1 MLSGISAINCNGT
14 MFRPHTLVFV
24 RYENWEW
31 HVKTGLIYSMTYTR
45 AWNIVQLIAFVLLCE
60 VLNIIMTLCT
70 RSNEPLSCTSNDN
83 SLFSWNFCV
92 ILNFY
97 SWQFPQIPSLS
108 RNTMFRN
115 EPTCY
120 YSCYW
125 AMCYGVHAYILYVH
139 GTDLNPC
146 GLCGGG
152 LHSGIHWSNGLR
164 WCVQ

>member
-1 MLSGISAINCNGT
+1 MVQCFDHIRRSLPG
-14 MFRPHTLVFV
+14 
-24 RYENWEW
+24 
-31 HVKTGLIYSMTYTR
+31 TR
-45 AWNIVQLIAFVLLCE
+45 AENDMWRMVLYTVWNTHMHWNIVQLIAFILMRE

-108 RNTMFRN
+108 RMTMCRN

-125 AMCYGVHAYILYVH
+125 AMCYGARTYILYVH

-146 GLCGGG
+146 GLCWGG
-152 LHSGIHWSNGLR
+152 LHSGILWSNGLR

>member
-1 MLSGISAINCNGT
+1 MIRCFDHIHRSLSG
-14 MFRPHTLVFV
+14 
-24 RYENWEW
+24 
-31 HVKTGLIYSMTYTR
+31 TR
-45 AWNIVQLIAFVLLCE
+45 AENDMWRMVLYTVWHTHVCWYVVQLIAFVLLCE
-60 VLNIIMTLCT
+60 VLNIIMTICT

-97 SWQFPQIPSLS
+97 SWQFPQIPSLP
-108 RNTMFRN
+108 RNTMCRN
-115 EPTCY
+115 EPACY

-125 AMCYGVHAYILYVH
+125 AMCYGVHAYILYVR